1 MFHTKLITDKLLRHP
16 DIIWYDC
23 SVRLVCVCVK
33 YLLIHLFHCVDDDD
47 DVDVA
52 YAFLMRWTR
61 SIVVAIILSHLITL
75 NLVFRSLCSFLLSFC
90 WHFLFFSFQ
99 CVFFLH
105 QRRSH
110 ITLHGY
116 CCPLHAQHRVHFVN
130 VCSAYFSV
138 HRVSFRILFG
148 FASWCWW

>member
-16 DIIWYDC
+16 NIIWYDC

-47 DVDVA
+47 DDVVA
-52 YAFLMRWTR
+52 YAFLMRWR
-61 SIVVAIILSHLITL
+61 DQLLLPLYWAISLHSI
-75 NLVFRSLCSFLLSFC
+75 SFSGVCALFC
-90 WHFLFFSFQ
+90 CVSVGIFFFQ

-105 QRRSH
+105 RRRSY